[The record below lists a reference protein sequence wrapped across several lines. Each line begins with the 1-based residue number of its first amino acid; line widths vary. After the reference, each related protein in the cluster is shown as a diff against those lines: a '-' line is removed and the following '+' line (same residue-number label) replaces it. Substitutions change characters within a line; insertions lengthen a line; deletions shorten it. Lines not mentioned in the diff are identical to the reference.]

1 MADPAAPPVGLKA
14 ADRRRRSP
22 ARLLTP
28 AEMGQCDLASLEAG
42 VSGVDLMTA
51 AGNGVAEA
59 VTARWSRRPIRV
71 LCGPGNN
78 GGDGF
83 VAARRLLA
91 AGWPTRLSLLGS
103 IDQLKGDAAHHASL
117 WQGVVDPFDPG
128 LMLESELIIDA
139 IFGAGLSRPVDGAAR
154 TMIEALIARRPPI
167 CAVDVPSGLDGA
179 TGQVRGVAAP
189 ADLTVTFFRKKP
201 GHLLYPGR
209 RFCGDVVLID
219 IGSPEVV
226 LDAIPGATFENG
238 PALWRDAYPWP
249 KTEDHKYSRGHALIL
264 GGEVITGAG
273 RLTARGAMR
282 SGAGL
287 VTLAAPQRAWSIYA
301 TSMIGALVH
310 AIDGLED
317 FKALLSDIR
326 RNAVA
331 IGPGAGVGEA
341 TRAAALAALATG
353 RAVVLDADALTS
365 FADDP
370 TELFAASNGRCVL
383 TPHDGEFARLF
394 DASGDKLTRTRR
406 AAAVSGAVVLL
417 KGPDT
422 VIAAPD
428 GRAAINTN
436 APADLATGGSG
447 DVLTGFVL
455 GLLAQGMEPFD
466 AACAAT
472 WLHGEC
478 AAAFGSGLVA
488 EDLPE
493 ALPGVL
499 ARLKAGPFDD
509 DRQTGSGT
517 PPCTP

>member
-1 MADPAAPPVGLKA
+1 MADAASVG
-14 ADRRRRSP
+14 
-22 ARLLTP
+22 
-28 AEMGQCDLASLEAG
+28 
-42 VSGVDLMTA
+42 SGMNGFDLMAA
-51 AGNGVAEA
+51 AGAGVAEA
-59 VTARWSRRPIRV
+59 VMAGRTRRPVMV

-103 IDQLKGDAAHHASL
+103 IDQLKGDAARHAAL
-117 WQGVVDPFDPG
+117 WPGAVEAFDPEV
-128 LMLESELIIDA
+128 LPDSELIIDA

-154 TMIEALIARRPPI
+154 AMIEALIEALIQRRLPI
-167 CAVDVPSGLDGA
+167 CAIDVPSGLDGA
-179 TGQVRGVAAP
+179 TGEILGTAAP
-189 ADLTVTFFRKKP
+189 AELSVTFFRKKP

-209 RFCGDVVLID
+209 RLCGEVALVD
-219 IGSPEVV
+219 IGTPDDV
-226 LDAIPGATFENG
+226 LDEIAGSTFENG
-238 PALWRDAYPWP
+238 PLLWRDAYPWP
-249 KTEDHKYSRGHALIL
+249 QVQDHKYSRGHALVL
-264 GGEVITGAG
+264 GGEAITGAS

-282 SGAGL
+282 NGAGL
-287 VTLAAPQRAWSIYA
+287 VTLAAPERVWSVYA
-301 TSMIGALVH
+301 ISMVGALVH
-310 AIDGLED
+310 AVRDLDD
-317 FKALLSDIR
+317 FKALLADPR
-326 RNAVA
+326 RNAIA
-331 IGPGAGVGEA
+331 IGPGASVGED
-341 TRAAALAALATG
+341 TRQAALAALATG

-370 TELFAASNGRCVL
+370 SQLFAASRGRCVL

-394 DASGDKLTRTRR
+394 DPLGDKLTRARR
-406 AAAVSGAVVLL
+406 AAALSGAVVLL
-417 KGPDT
+417 EGPDT

-447 DVLTGFVL
+447 DVLAGFVL
-455 GLLAQGMEPFD
+455 GLLAQGMDPFR

-478 AAAFGSGLVA
+478 ATAFGPGLVA

-493 ALPGVL
+493 ALPAIV
-499 ARLKAGPFDD
+499 ARLKAGVGDD
-509 DRQTGSGT
+509 GHHSGSGT